1 MCDSVESAEA
11 LFDEH
16 RYFLIASMLSGKE
29 GLDWGKVPL
38 FDYMKTKFP
47 DDAKVIRERLL
58 FKPKKSPSRKASTQ
72 SPAPSNAS
80 LKRKRAA
87 PKERTATPVESIRPH
102 SRAQSVSTAA
112 PSIVGLDGINEE
124 APRRRGRPRKN
135 PLRPALQPDIQT
147 SFEPIMEPAAE
158 PVTEPNGPTE
168 AIEPTEPAES
178 SVSTPQPPKESSS
191 SEDESSELGQRG
203 HKGKS
208 ALRPRP
214 SKYFQLSTTL
224 DDAIEDR
231 NDETEE
237 PELVKT
243 LYQGSVSKRNTSIML
258 RASSSLRRSSQ
269 LQLGDPDEMRIT
281 SPDSTLDEGVDMAL
295 DGDNENSYNQAQA
308 GAVENATGE
317 FSLRFREDVE
327 KESDIWRC
335 PQDGCMHKVYAASQ
349 AESQRLVTEH
359 QRMHE
364 YDDDERVQLI
374 RRMEAPW
381 LPVGRLMGRV
391 RELAGRNGMP
401 PPIVQ
406 RY

>member
-1 MCDSVESAEA
+1 
-11 LFDEH
+11 
-16 RYFLIASMLSGKE
+16 MLSAKE

-87 PKERTATPVESIRPH
+87 PKERTATPVESIRPQ

-112 PSIVGLDGINEE
+112 PSIAGLDGINEE

-147 SFEPIMEPAAE
+147 SFEPIVEPAAE
-158 PVTEPNGPTE
+158 PITEPNGPTE
-168 AIEPTEPAES
+168 PVEPTEPGES
-178 SVSTPQPPKESSS
+178 NDSTPQPPNESSS

-208 ALRPRP
+208 VLRPRP

-224 DDAIEDR
+224 DDAVDDR

-237 PELVKT
+237 PELVKMP
-243 LYQGSVSKRNTSIML
+243 YQGSVSKRNTSNML

-281 SPDSTLDEGVDMAL
+281 SPDSALDEGI
-295 DGDNENSYNQAQA
+295 DNDDSHNQAQA
-308 GAVENATGE
+308 GAVENATGDL
-317 FSLRFREDVE
+317 SLRFREDVE
-327 KESDIWRC
+327 DESDIWRC
-335 PQDGCMHKVYAASQ
+335 PQDGCMHKVYAASH
-349 AESQRLVTEH
+349 AESQRLVTDH